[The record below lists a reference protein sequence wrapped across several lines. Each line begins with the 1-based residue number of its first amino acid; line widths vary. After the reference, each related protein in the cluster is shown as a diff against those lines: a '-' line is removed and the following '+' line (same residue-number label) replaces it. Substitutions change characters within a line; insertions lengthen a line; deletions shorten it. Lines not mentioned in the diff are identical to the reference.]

1 MNRSASLTN
10 ALPSL
15 FESTPAHLGVRA
27 LGVLSTDTDGRAI
40 LTCGA
45 ADGVTS
51 VRLRKDLQGRISP
64 FDTLIRVAELSDRTS
79 TAPGSV
85 LSLLIPGA
93 ADDTSLLVFTGGATP
108 ADGDQSAVFDH
119 VVDRAAS
126 VLKAG
131 EPSDGEL
138 LRLRWDA
145 AIDSRLPALVR
156 EPGVRELAAAISR
169 VCRDVM
175 PVSEISLELAG
186 QAGVDA
192 ITYNCRTGEPVAE
205 KARTASAV
213 PFTFELDGLLY
224 QLSRDDRTVRIPLR
238 IDSAVVGTLAFA
250 SVEGADALTPD
261 DAARAARIGE
271 FVSLALTHQR
281 LRSEAQ
287 AVHSLKARENGLVV
301 LDGILSMIR
310 DVLDVREVFDRIFEL
325 SQSAMPHDAMAIAVA
340 TKEQTHIKLY
350 ATTGAVRHLPVG
362 LEIRMPD
369 HTLVEKEWEYELI
382 DNMIEDPRYVNTNSA
397 KAGMRSLIMIPVR
410 LENQVRGWVNF
421 FSREP
426 YRFTPDDVAV
436 ARRIAAH
443 IVLALSHQRLAEQ
456 ARQNEELRAKA
467 TSLELLDELLTA
479 LSDSGDIP
487 SQFGRISS
495 IAAKVLPHD
504 GLILMVRLPPDGARA
519 RLYAVSGVDVPQ
531 PFTSDVPP
539 ELLKNPDWEF
549 HIFDDVSVFDDPRY
563 QAIAQRGFRGMLRV
577 PIRLDGQ
584 FAGALIFLAKD
595 VSSFSLEHVPV
606 AKRLS
611 ERLAIPLAH
620 DREVEALKKADEA
633 TARAVQLEARVKELT
648 DELDSRTGYRRVVG
662 ESKKWRQ
669 VLTQATQVAATDTTV
684 LLLGE
689 SGTGKEVVA
698 RFLHR
703 GSSRKAGPFIALN
716 CAALPEQLL
725 EAELFGYERGAYTG
739 ATQSKPGQLEQAS
752 GGTLFLD
759 EVGEMSPS
767 AQAKFLRVLQER
779 EFQRLGGTRVLR
791 TDARI
796 VAATNRDLQKGIANG
811 QFREDLYYRLNVFAI
826 LLPPLRDRHDDV
838 LPLSEAFITEI
849 GKGLGRPPAGIS
861 REARKLLVEYHWPGN
876 VRELRNILERAAI
889 LCDGGLITTEHL
901 SLPVLTAPPTPV
913 APVAPH
919 IDSPPQE
926 SQPAAPP
933 PASMRPSSAGDLQ
946 AMERQMIEQ
955 ALQTARFN
963 KSKAAKALGL
973 TRHQLYIRMKK
984 YGFE

>member
-1 MNRSASLTN
+1 MLRLDRLANTIPGLFRSAPT
-10 ALPSL
+10 
-15 FESTPAHLGVRA
+15 HLGVRA
-27 LGVLSTDTDGRAI
+27 LGVVSTDTEGRPV
-40 LTCGA
+40 LTCGV

-51 VRLRKDLQGRISP
+51 VRLRRDLQGRVTA
-64 FDTLIRVAELSDRTS
+64 FDTLIRLAELSEPAGA
-79 TAPGSV
+79 APGCV
-85 LSLLIPGA
+85 LSLPIAGA
-93 ADDTSLLVFTGGATP
+93 ADDTSLLVFTGGSTSEGDHANELQVVAERVSSALNAAEP
-108 ADGDQSAVFDH
+108 ADT
-119 VVDRAAS
+119 
-126 VLKAG
+126 
-131 EPSDGEL
+131 EL
-138 LRLRWDA
+138 DRLRKDA
-145 AIDSRLPALVR
+145 AIDSRLPQLVNER
-156 EPGVRELAAAISR
+156 GPRELAAAISR
-169 VCRDVM
+169 LCRDVM
-175 PVSEISLELAG
+175 PVADVSIELAG
-186 QAGVDA
+186 PAGA
-192 ITYNCRTGEPVAE
+192 ALPWTL
-205 KARTASAV
+205 
-213 PFTFELDGLLY
+213 ELEGLVY
-224 QLSRDDRTVRIPLR
+224 HVSSDYKTVRVPLR
-238 IDSAVVGTLAFA
+238 VDGAVVGMLAFI
-250 SVEGADALTPD
+250 SSGPTLTPD
-261 DAARAARIGE
+261 EAVRGARIGE
-271 FVSLALTHQR
+271 FASLALTHQR
-281 LRSEAQ
+281 LRDEAQ
-287 AVHSLKARENGLVV
+287 AVHSLKIRENSLVL
-301 LDGILSMIR
+301 LDGILNTIR

-340 TKEQTHIKLY
+340 SRDQTHIKMY
-350 ATTGAVRHLPVG
+350 ATTGAIRHLQPG

-369 HTLVEKEWEYELI
+369 PTLVQKEWEYDLI
-382 DNMIEDPRYVNTNSA
+382 DDMPADPRYANTNSA
-397 KAGMRSLIMIPVR
+397 RAGMRSLIMIPVH
-410 LENQVRGWVNF
+410 LENQIRGWINF
-421 FSREP
+421 FSKQP
-426 YRFTPDDVAV
+426 HRFTADDVAV

-443 IVLALSHQRLAEQ
+443 IVLAMSHQRLAEQ

-479 LSDSGDIP
+479 LSDAGDIP
-487 SQFGRISS
+487 SQFGRISA
-495 IAAKVLPHD
+495 IAQKVLRHD
-504 GLILMVRLPPDGARA
+504 GLIMMVRLPPDGVRG
-519 RLYAVSGVDVPQ
+519 RVYAVSGVEIPQ
-531 PFTSDVPP
+531 PYITDVPP
-539 ELLKNPDWEF
+539 EFLENPNWDH
-549 HIFDDVSVFDDPRY
+549 HIFEDVRLAEDSRY
-563 QAIAQRGFRGMLRV
+563 HPVAQRGFRSMLRV
-577 PIRLDGQ
+577 PVRLEGE
-584 FAGALIFLAKD
+584 FIAALIFLSNTVAEFTQD
-595 VSSFSLEHVPV
+595 HVPV
-606 AKRLS
+606 AKRLA
-611 ERLAIPLAH
+611 ERLAIPLAR

-633 TARAVQLEARVKELT
+633 TARAAQLEARVKALT
-648 DELDSRTGYRRVVG
+648 DELDSRTGYRRVIG
-662 ESKKWRQ
+662 ESKQWRQ

-796 VAATNRDLQKGIANG
+796 IAATNRDLQKGIANG

-826 LLPPLRDRHDDV
+826 RLPPLRDRHDDV

-849 GKGLGRPPAGIS
+849 GRGLGRPPAGIS
-861 REARKLLVEYHWPGN
+861 RDARKLLVEYHWPGN

-901 SLPVLTAPPTPV
+901 ALPVLP
-913 APVAPH
+913 APVAPTFAPAV
-919 IDSPPQE
+919 DTGAGK
-926 SQPAAPP
+926 PAAPVG
-933 PASMRPSSAGDLQ
+933 PAQPTSAGDLQ

-973 TRHQLYIRMKK
+973 TRHQLYIRMRK